1 MFNGLFQLKNF
12 IGSRHMKRLKIVAIA
27 AALLA
32 LAVVAYRAYTDA
44 QHEKARLEQDARR
57 IADMLKQTKPKE

>member
-1 MFNGLFQLKNF
+1 
-12 IGSRHMKRLKIVAIA
+12 MKRLKIVAVA

-32 LAVVAYRAYTDA
+32 LAVFAYRAYMDA
-44 QHEKARLEQDARR
+44 HQEKVRLEQDARR